1 MGTKPAGRGEF
12 LLFLPADKDNVT
24 GHANAEWMTMAAS
37 RILVADDDP
46 DILRILRDNLEL
58 DGYRVFTAST
68 GKEALELFEKVPA
81 VLIIL
86 DLSLPDID
94 GIQVCRSIRDKSNI
108 PIIMLTAR
116 DRLPDKVLG
125 LETGADDYLVKPFN
139 YLELAA
145 RIKACLRRRGQV
157 ISSAESI
164 ELGDLKID
172 VGKNTVWK
180 RGEKVSLTQREFT
193 LLLLLARNAGRVL
206 NRTVIRHALWPEGEL
221 YRDSR
226 VIDVHIQ
233 HLRSKLE
240 DNPAEP
246 RYIVTVPG
254 VGYMLP

>member
-1 MGTKPAGRGEF
+1 
-12 LLFLPADKDNVT
+12 
-24 GHANAEWMTMAAS
+24 MTMAVG
-37 RILVADDDP
+37 RILVVDDDP
-46 DILRILRDNLEL
+46 DILRILQDNLEL
-58 DGYRVFTAST
+58 DGYRVLTAST
-68 GKEALELFEKVPA
+68 GKEALRLFERVPA
-81 VLIIL
+81 ALMIL

-94 GIQVCRSIRDKSNI
+94 GIQVCRSIREKSNI

-125 LETGADDYLVKPFN
+125 LETGADDYLVKPFD

-145 RIKACLRRRGQV
+145 RIKACLRRQRPV
-157 ISSAESI
+157 IRPAETI
-164 ELGDLKID
+164 EVGDLRID
-172 VGKNTVWK
+172 VAKNTVWK
-180 RGEKVSLTQREFT
+180 SDLKVSLTQREFT

-206 NRTVIRHALWPEGEL
+206 NRMEIRHALWPEGEL
-221 YRDSR
+221 YRDTR

-240 DNPAEP
+240 DDPGEP